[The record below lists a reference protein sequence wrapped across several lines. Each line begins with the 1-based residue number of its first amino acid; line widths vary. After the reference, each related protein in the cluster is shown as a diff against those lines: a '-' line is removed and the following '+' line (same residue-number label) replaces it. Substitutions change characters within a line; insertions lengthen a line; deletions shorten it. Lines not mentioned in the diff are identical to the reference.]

1 MDAGGLAQM
10 SSNSFNSAHGLPLPS
25 AGLSSRRGGQ
35 NIKPLSFDAI
45 KQGNTT
51 KDSGAPT
58 PRTSRSHLLAGLRTA
73 PKSATATS
81 FGPISPA
88 PNVTSRHH
96 ARRSMAANL
105 HGYGQDNAYHS
116 APKTAMPQ
124 YGIQQQASY
133 PHMIGGAQYTVDQV
147 LAPPELAMDNQVQE
161 YMDPNLYAQLVATNM
176 YLAQQQQRLQ
186 QQLRDVQEAA
196 QQFQQ
201 LNLNNA
207 QLTQQQMALYEQQ
220 QQLRNMQ
227 QQLGVQAA
235 MTQGQQVYYSPVTG
249 QYYVDTSSANAAQT
263 NPTYSSFAEQQPLSP
278 ALNSGYLQQ
287 QQQQQQQQNAQ
298 NVQHTQ
304 YAQQLYQASQQGTP
318 RVQVSPPP
326 ENYHQSVYSSP
337 SPPKRH
343 DSPSEVTPLPPPS
356 ANAFR
361 RGHKK
366 LASSVATSV
375 NGTLSVVG
383 AATADAPP
391 SAGPKSASFPLTP
404 LTGGYG
410 PGQARAGEHPVRQ
423 PRGPPSLDELK
434 SKPTAKHE
442 GSKNFAARTRRSAVH
457 NLVRAGLERRKGTSS
472 STGSMSPVSETA
484 EGSYSPTTDN
494 ESDSGRSGSGSL
506 IGEEECGSSRTS
518 ASGSWGAIG
527 SDRPTSCSM
536 VCPILDDSGSGKGSV
551 NGNHQMPLSEVENS
565 SFANVF
571 KNSSTRAAKDQDA
584 GVAPRKAPRLVLT
597 SVEKRKATP
606 VA

>member
-1 MDAGGLAQM
+1 MDAGSLAQM
-10 SSNSFNSAHGLPLPS
+10 SSNSFHSAHGLPLPS
-25 AGLSSRRGGQ
+25 SGLASRRGGQ
-35 NIKPLSFDAI
+35 GIKPLSFDAI
-45 KQGNTT
+45 KQGNATN
-51 KDSGAPT
+51 DGGAPT

-81 FGPISPA
+81 FGSMSPSS
-88 PNVTSRHH
+88 NITSRHH
-96 ARRSMAANL
+96 ARRSIATNL
-105 HGYGQDNAYHS
+105 HGYSQDNAYNT
-116 APKTAMPQ
+116 APKTALPQ
-124 YGIQQQASY
+124 YGLQQQTSH
-133 PHMIGGAQYTVDQV
+133 PNMMGGAQYTVDQV
-147 LAPPELAMDNQVQE
+147 LAPPELAMDNQAQE

-196 QQFQQ
+196 QQFQH

-227 QQLGVQAA
+227 QQLGIQAA

-249 QYYVDTSSANAAQT
+249 QYYVDTSSANAAQA
-263 NPTYSSFAEQQPLSP
+263 NPSHLSYAEQQPFSP
-278 ALNSGYLQQ
+278 ALNNGYLQQ
-287 QQQQQQQQNAQ
+287 QQQQQQH
-298 NVQHTQ
+298 V
-304 YAQQLYQASQQGTP
+304 QQLYHTAQQGAP
-318 RVQVSPPP
+318 RVHLSPPP
-326 ENYHQSVYSSP
+326 PESYRQSLCPSP

-366 LASSVATSV
+366 LSSIAPSV
-375 NGTLSVVG
+375 NSTLSAVG
-383 AATADAPP
+383 AASGDVPS
-391 SAGPKSASFPLTP
+391 SAGLKSASFPLTP
-404 LTGGYG
+404 LTGSYG

-442 GSKNFAARTRRSAVH
+442 GSKNFATRTRRSAVH

-484 EGSYSPTTDN
+484 EGSYSPITDN

-518 ASGSWGAIG
+518 TSGSWGAIG
-527 SDRPTSCSM
+527 SNRPISCSM
-536 VCPILDDSGSGKGSV
+536 ACTGLDGSSASASGT
-551 NGNHQMPLSEVENS
+551 GNRPLVTEVENS

-571 KNSSTRAAKDQDA
+571 KNSSTRGTKGQDA
-584 GVAPRKAPRLVLT
+584 DATPRKASRLVLT
-597 SVEKRKATP
+597 SVEKRKSTS